1 MIRLLRLG
9 YAAFLCAIAV
19 LFGMQLKQGQWLET
33 DLHALLPQ
41 ESRWNDLLF
50 IADRLQEERLN
61 RQIVTLIGHADPQ
74 AAFQIAEKINGHW
87 ITSGLFLRIN
97 SKIQPDLTRL
107 REEIRLLKS
116 AVLPESV
123 RQELLENPKVYF
135 QTYAEQLVN
144 SFAQNNL
151 LPLEQDWLGFGRFV
165 LPQSQQLSNM
175 QWNPQ
180 NGFVSVE
187 SEGKTWVL
195 LIAQLKNGEM
205 LDVNNK
211 LLPLMTRSRQ
221 IAEQFRAS
229 MISAGTSLFSA
240 TAKQQAEKESRW
252 MSLAGVGMTLL
263 LLLTIFRSLRVLWL
277 FLPIGLGML
286 AGASITVT
294 LLGQIHIL
302 TLVVGTSLI
311 GVLIDFP
318 LHWLTSSLFKQP
330 WQPVK
335 SMREHQPTFLITLA
349 VTLSGY
355 GLLWFTDL
363 PILKQTALFSAA
375 ALITSVL
382 CTILFLPYLFSA
394 VTQPNWVKKINV
406 EPFFAKP
413 TKSLPRGYFVLL
425 AIVIAGGIYRSQ
437 WQDDIRQ
444 WVALPADMLREVQK
458 IGELT
463 GIDLGSQYFL
473 VTAGNENDL
482 IEKTRELSR
491 RLSMQSQPHQA
502 LSRWLLSEEE
512 QKRLNLQIIEKIR
525 PLDYAALSQI
535 GLPESTLRGAI
546 NALATQEPVSLMQA
560 LKTTLGQGWRN
571 FYLGEILPNRFAG
584 IVKITDAHNAG
595 DLRTLAN
602 GKDIFWQDKRAHLN
616 QAFQQSRNQA
626 AWLKAFSLVLA
637 GIFLWWYFGAK
648 RAWTILT
655 VPCLAV
661 VITLGVLGWAG
672 LPVTLFSMFGLL
684 LVSAISI
691 DYVAYMQS
699 LKENLATKRI
709 AVWSA
714 ALTTMISFG
723 LLAFSST
730 PAIASFGLSVTSGV
744 CISAWLACR
753 NGDI

>member
-1 MIRLLRLG
+1 MMRLLRLG
-9 YAAFLCAIAV
+9 YAAFLCAITV

-33 DLHALLPQ
+33 DLRALLPQ
-41 ESRWNDLLF
+41 ESRRNDLLL

-61 RQIVTLIGHADPQ
+61 RQIVTLIGHTDPQ
-74 AAFQIAEKINGHW
+74 TAFQTAEKINGHW
-87 ITSGLFLRIN
+87 MTSGLFSQIN
-97 SKIQPDLTRL
+97 GKIQPDLTQL

-144 SFAQNNL
+144 SFVQNNL

-165 LPQSQQLSNM
+165 LPQSRQLSNM

-187 SEGKTWVL
+187 SEGKIWVL
-195 LIAQLKNGEM
+195 LTAQLKNGEM
-205 LDVNNK
+205 LGVNDK
-211 LLPLMTRSRQ
+211 LVPLMARSRQ

-240 TAKQQAEKESRW
+240 TAKQQAEKESAW

-286 AGASITVT
+286 AGASITVA

-318 LHWLTSSLFKQP
+318 LHWLASSLFNRP

-363 PILKQTALFSAA
+363 PILKQTALFSAV

-382 CTILFLPYLFSA
+382 CTILFLPCLFSA
-394 VTQPNWVKKINV
+394 ATQPGWIKKINAV
-406 EPFFAKP
+406 PFLAQQTKP
-413 TKSLPRGYFVLL
+413 LPRRYFVLF
-425 AIVIAGGIYRSQ
+425 AIVIAGGICRSQ

-444 WVALPADMLREVQK
+444 WVALPTDMLREAK
-458 IGELT
+458 EIGELT
-463 GIDLGSQYFL
+463 GIDLGGQYFL
-473 VTAGNENDL
+473 VTADNENDL

-491 RLSMQSQPHQA
+491 QLSTQPHQA
-502 LSRWLLSEEE
+502 LSRWLLSEGE

-535 GLPESTLRGAI
+535 GLPESKLRGAI
-546 NALATQEPVSLMQA
+546 SALATQEPVSLTQA
-560 LKTTLGQGWRN
+560 LNTTLGQGWRN

-616 QAFQQSRNQA
+616 RAFQQSRNQA
-626 AWLKAFSLVLA
+626 AWLKAFSFVLA

-661 VITLGVLGWAG
+661 VITLSILGWTG

-691 DYVAYMQS
+691 DYVAHMQS
-699 LKENLATKRI
+699 LKENRTTKRF

-723 LLAFSST
+723 LLALSST
-730 PAIASFGLSVTSGV
+730 PAIAGFGLSVTSGV

-753 NGDI
+753 NGDT